1 MGGER
6 LRLKDLEK
14 KKSTQSQKKSF
25 TTALRV
31 WYSTGGR
38 ILPPRSQAS
47 ARTKRKVGCPWS
59 SNTKGTPLYDFGN
72 TLRRGKFFFFSA
84 ARFFKEKVDFG
95 HDPHSKAHCVRAWSG
110 ALRCLPETTLPP
122 APGLIIPSTLR
133 MVSIRSYIIKWGKRG
148 RSGLDFLR
156 KN

>member
-47 ARTKRKVGCPWS
+47 ARKEKGWMSIIQQHKRNATVRFWEYIEEGKVLLFQCC
-59 SNTKGTPLYDFGN
+59 
-72 TLRRGKFFFFSA
+72 A
-84 ARFFKEKVDFG
+84 FFKEKVDFG